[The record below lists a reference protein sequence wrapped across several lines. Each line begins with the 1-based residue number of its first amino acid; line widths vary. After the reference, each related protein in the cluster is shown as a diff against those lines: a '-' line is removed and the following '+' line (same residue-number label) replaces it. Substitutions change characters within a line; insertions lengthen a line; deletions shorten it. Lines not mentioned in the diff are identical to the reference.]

1 MSYCHRHTAMLMI
14 SLLKINYVL
23 SPTKYILIVVKQI
36 KTLNL
41 NSVKYSRMFILKM
54 SAFGEIQFVV
64 NGKREKVHQI
74 ERVSFLQSSGPG
86 SSSTPSSSSA
96 SGEAKVWGPQ
106 REVEVKRVEGKSLG
120 LSIVGGKVDGV
131 NSGIFVKNVLP
142 DSPAGATGQLFTGDR
157 ILQVGN
163 VTLTSSEQKVAV
175 EAIKNSGDP
184 IRLVVQSLQPSSSK
198 VLPEHQLQ

>member
-1 MSYCHRHTAMLMI
+1 MW
-14 SLLKINYVL
+14 NYLCVL
-23 SPTKYILIVVKQI
+23 DGFFWKYARLGKF
-36 KTLNL
+36 NL
-41 NSVKYSRMFILKM
+41 QL
-54 SAFGEIQFVV
+54 SAS
-64 NGKREKVHQI
+64 NTRE
-74 ERVSFLQSSGPG
+74 SFFLQSSGPG

-106 REVEVKRVEGKSLG
+106 REVEVKRVEGQSLG

-198 VLPEHQLQ
+198 VLPEQQLQ

>member
-1 MSYCHRHTAMLMI
+1 MCIGCFFFWKCARLGKFN
-14 SLLKINYVL
+14 LQL
-23 SPTKYILIVVKQI
+23 SASNT
-36 KTLNL
+36 
-41 NSVKYSRMFILKM
+41 
-54 SAFGEIQFVV
+54 
-64 NGKREKVHQI
+64 RE
-74 ERVSFLQSSGPG
+74 SFFLQSSGPG

-106 REVEVKRVEGKSLG
+106 REVEVKRVEGQSLG

-198 VLPEHQLQ
+198 VLPEQQLQ